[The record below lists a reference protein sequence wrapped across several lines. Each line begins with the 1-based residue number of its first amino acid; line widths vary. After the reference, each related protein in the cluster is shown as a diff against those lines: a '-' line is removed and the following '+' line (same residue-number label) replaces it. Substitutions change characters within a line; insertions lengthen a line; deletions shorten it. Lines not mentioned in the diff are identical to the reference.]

1 METAGDRE
9 PVLSPNG
16 RYFAVLSPIN
26 DRLNL
31 AIVDLETRK
40 GVALTNYRD
49 FDVVDVA
56 WVGNERLVHS
66 LGQYNAP
73 SGAGLQEG
81 GGFFMVSRDGKESRQ
96 LSPTIRDL
104 RRSNNY
110 VYRGYTHARSIPGS
124 DEEIIAEGNIR
135 SEDSSDVYR
144 LNVRTG
150 RATLLTHD
158 RPERVP
164 FSAEADD
171 LAPVSWVLDSTGSR
185 VSVSIQGH
193 DVGSC
198 LLPEERELVMG
209 RAKAL

>member
-1 METAGDRE
+1 M
-9 PVLSPNG
+9 
-16 RYFAVLSPIN
+16 LSPIN

-150 RATLLTHD
+150 RAI
-158 RPERVP
+158 
-164 FSAEADD
+164 AD
-171 LAPVSWVLDSTGSR
+171 P
-185 VSVSIQGH
+185 
-193 DVGSC
+193 
-198 LLPEERELVMG
+198 
-209 RAKAL
+209 